1 MTDRVKRLWHINYV
15 ANEHF
20 SCYKQRC
27 TCKQVITCVEQI
39 CYDETHHY
47 PLSIFLPYVFHEV
60 SSFTSLSVFVLLPF
74 LDDPRKFL
82 FPFISLESSLASISC
97 QSSEDCCCGNSILVC
112 LYSFLNFFAIEVG
125 DCYLAEG
132 TCFGE
137 TNIFAAPLV

>member
-27 TCKQVITCVEQI
+27 TGNYMCRTNLLRRNS
-39 CYDETHHY
+39 
-47 PLSIFLPYVFHEV
+47 PLSRWFLKKLSRSFSHMSFTKFPALRPSPSLYWFPSLTILES
-60 SSFTSLSVFVLLPF
+60 SSFP
-74 LDDPRKFL
+74 
-82 FPFISLESSLASISC
+82 SLESSLASISW

-132 TCFGE
+132 DLLWGDKYW
-137 TNIFAAPLV
+137 IG